1 MDIEETG
8 THERTPRVKKLRNAL
23 RNVIPGAFV
32 LGKSLGLLYSKRSFL
47 RNSGYWLSVR
57 SKQPVRRDGR
67 PIPWMNYSAIAFLE
81 SRLTPDLSVFEFGSG
96 NSTRFF
102 AGLVRKVVSVECDRD
117 WYEKVK
123 DTLPANARLT
133 LCAPYRLDRY
143 LATLPEQGER
153 FDVIVVDAEDRDAVL
168 RVAPDGLT
176 ERGVIVLDD
185 GDRPAYE
192 GGGQYLRD
200 IGFKRLDFDGLKPGG
215 LRAYRTSVFYRAA
228 NVFGL

>member
-1 MDIEETG
+1 MDTEESSA
-8 THERTPRVKKLRNAL
+8 HERTPRLKKLRNVL

-32 LGKSLGLLYSKRSFL
+32 FGKGLGLLYSKRSFL

-57 SKQPVRRDGR
+57 SKQPVRRDGS

-102 AGLVRKVVSVECDRD
+102 ARLVRKVVSVECDRS
-117 WYEKVK
+117 WYEKLNGN
-123 DTLPANARLT
+123 LPQNVRLT

-143 LATLPEQGER
+143 LATLTDQGER

-168 RVAPDGLT
+168 RIAPDGLT
-176 ERGVIVLDD
+176 ERGVIILDD

-192 GGGQYLRD
+192 GGAQYLRD
-200 IGFKRLDFDGLKPGG
+200 TGFKRLDFDGLKPGG
-215 LRAYRTSVFYRAA
+215 LRAYRTSVFYRSA
-228 NVFGL
+228 NVLGL